1 MLEWITA
8 HLGMQAIQ
16 WTAGGIAVFIIG
28 WIFKK
33 IPNHK
38 IKARWGSWMYS
49 LGVKLTL
56 KTSSIGWLK
65 KAWEKVIEAWIID
78 FIDNVI
84 VTGIQEFV
92 RGLRSD
98 NR

>member
-1 MLEWITA
+1 MLDWITA

-16 WTAGGIAVFIIG
+16 WTAGGIAVFVLG

-33 IPNHK
+33 IPNER
-38 IKARWGSWMYS
+38 IKARWGSFMYS
-49 LGVKLTL
+49 FGVKLTL
-56 KTSSIGWLK
+56 KTSKKTWLK
-65 KAWEKVIEAWIID
+65 KGWNKVIEPWIVD

-84 VTGIQEFV
+84 VTGIQKFV
-92 RGLRSD
+92 EGLRSD